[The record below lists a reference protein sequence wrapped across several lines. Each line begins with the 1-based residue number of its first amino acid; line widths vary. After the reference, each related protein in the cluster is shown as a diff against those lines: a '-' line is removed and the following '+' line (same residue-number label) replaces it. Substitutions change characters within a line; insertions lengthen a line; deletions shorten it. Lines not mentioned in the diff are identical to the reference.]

1 MRFGKNTTHKK
12 TAADWGGGHST
23 QFSKILNN
31 QGDVILPATTNAI
44 RPVAEAI
51 AVAEGAFPRIGRYR
65 NSDRL
70 AIARPS
76 ALEAPPP
83 VSLQRNQTKK
93 KARIAPGSSLPIV
106 VVAIVA
112 TSIVARAIV
121 VIRIRST
128 TIIPVPRAIV
138 TVVVGIGCRCRA

>member
-1 MRFGKNTTHKK
+1 MALPYRSFGLQRSELWLNQPRMRFGKNTTHKK

-70 AIARPS
+70 G
-76 ALEAPPP
+76 
-83 VSLQRNQTKK
+83 LQ
-93 KARIAPGSSLPIV
+93 L
-106 VVAIVA
+106 
-112 TSIVARAIV
+112 
-121 VIRIRST
+121 
-128 TIIPVPRAIV
+128 
-138 TVVVGIGCRCRA
+138 

>member
-70 AIARPS
+70 AK
-76 ALEAPPP
+76 LG
-83 VSLQRNQTKK
+83 LQ
-93 KARIAPGSSLPIV
+93 P
-106 VVAIVA
+106 
-112 TSIVARAIV
+112 
-121 VIRIRST
+121 
-128 TIIPVPRAIV
+128 
-138 TVVVGIGCRCRA
+138 